1 MADRSIR
8 LGIHRDT
15 KTILY
20 ESLVVGVLFL
30 VIYAAVAA
38 MTGGSSG
45 LPLWEATLVAFAAAV
60 LGHWTFE
67 ASGLNEYFCKY
78 TQPQYGM

>member
-20 ESLVVGVLFL
+20 ESLVVGVL
-30 VIYAAVAA
+30 VALRLFR
-38 MTGGSSG
+38 TES
-45 LPLWEATLVAFAAAV
+45 LQLLTVAEREV
-60 LGHWTFE
+60 
-67 ASGLNEYFCKY
+67 ASGV
-78 TQPQYGM
+78 GSDASRR